1 MKTALGGAAYT
12 WGIKAKSAGRRAH
25 GEECQEV
32 CSLSYQSQGDKKKS
46 DSSSFDHG
54 IQSQRQGPWESE
66 EEKKKEKCQNKI
78 GMYGGKRREK
88 V

>member
-1 MKTALGGAAYT
+1 MSG
-12 WGIKAKSAGRRAH
+12 
-25 GEECQEV
+25 EV
-32 CSLSYQSQGDKKKS
+32 CSLSYRSQGEKKKS
-46 DSSSFDHG
+46 ESSSFDPG